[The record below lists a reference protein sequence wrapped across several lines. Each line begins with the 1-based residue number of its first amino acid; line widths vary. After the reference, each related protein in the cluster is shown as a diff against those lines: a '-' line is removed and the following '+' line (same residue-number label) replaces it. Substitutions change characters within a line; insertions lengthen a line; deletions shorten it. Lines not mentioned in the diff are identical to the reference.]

1 MPPNFARTDL
11 RKEPSVQELRGIAV
25 EFIFETQQNR
35 RSHPAMSTSI
45 VSKLASGALEEI
57 GQIVRNNVI
66 NPVGPEYMA
75 PPARVEIA
83 AA

>member
-11 RKEPSVQELRGIAV
+11 RKEASVQELRGIAV

-57 GQIVRNNVI
+57 WSDRSQQRDKSSRTRIHG
-66 NPVGPEYMA
+66 A
-75 PPARVEIA
+75 PRPG
-83 AA
+83 

>member
-1 MPPNFARTDL
+1 
-11 RKEPSVQELRGIAV
+11 VQELRGIAV
-25 EFIFETQQNR
+25 EFIFETQQKR

-66 NPVGPEYMA
+66 NPVGPQYMA

>member
-1 MPPNFARTDL
+1 
-11 RKEPSVQELRGIAV
+11 VQELRGIPLGV
-25 EFIFETQQNR
+25 HFRTQQNS

-45 VSKLASGALEEI
+45 VNKLARGALEEI
-57 GQIVRNNVI
+57 GRIVRNSVV

-75 PPARVEIA
+75 PLARVEIA